1 MLSDYTGGPASPLGM
16 VVKLGMMTCEIIYH
30 KAILIDYEWKKPAR
44 LKARAEARK
53 LPDKRLHISGDRY
66 VH

>member
-16 VVKLGMMTCEIIYH
+16 AVKLGIMSCEIIYH
-30 KAILIDYEWKKPAR
+30 KTIVIAWNKKKPER
-44 LKARAEARK
+44 LKALADSRR
-53 LPDKRLHISGDRY
+53 LPDKRLHISGDYY

>member
-16 VVKLGMMTCEIIYH
+16 AVKLGVMCCEIVYH
-30 KAILIDYEWKKPAR
+30 KTIVIQYQYRHKRLMEKVVAR
-44 LKARAEARK
+44 R
-53 LPDKRLHISGDRY
+53 LPSKRLHISGDYY